1 MLVNII
7 LSIGFNLNI
16 VLSGVITFIIVLLG
30 YIIVAN
36 IRQRK
41 RYNLL
46 EKDLEPEA
54 FIESTKNQLEI
65 TGKNKQANTM
75 LNIDLLLGLMIM
87 RRYEEA
93 RNVLNKINTKYLSK
107 WNGSILIFHN
117 SEMSFYYNTG
127 EIDKAMEI
135 YNTRIKSYPIKTLN
149 ESITMDLI
157 LANKS
162 YHEKEF
168 KVSRELYQKVLQGN
182 KSKRLELEIYF
193 VLDNI
198 DEEEGNIEEAIRKYD
213 KVADEGNKLYSAYLS
228 KEKLKSL

>member
-16 VLSGVITFIIVLLG
+16 VLSGVITFIVVLLG

-75 LNIDLLLGLMIM
+75 LNIDLLLGLMSM

-93 RNVLNKINTKYLSK
+93 RDVLNKINTKYLSK

-135 YNTRIKSYPIKTLN
+135 YNTRIKGYPIKTLN

-168 KVSRELYQKVLQGN
+168 KISRELYQKVLQGN

-193 VLDNI
+193 VLANI
-198 DEEEGNIEEAIRKYD
+198 DEEEGNIEEAIRKYN